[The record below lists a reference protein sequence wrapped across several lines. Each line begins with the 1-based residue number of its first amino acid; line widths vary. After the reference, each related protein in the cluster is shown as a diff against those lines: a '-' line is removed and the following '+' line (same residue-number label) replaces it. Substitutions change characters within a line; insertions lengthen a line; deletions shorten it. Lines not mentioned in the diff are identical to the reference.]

1 MGTRIK
7 GPLEGLDGGKVGAE
21 AGVSA
26 SDEER
31 AGVENA
37 IRLGRGRV
45 TGAGRVSP
53 PRRRRWKLT
62 VDEVEEEVGV
72 DEEKKQEEIEG

>member
-1 MGTRIK
+1 MG
-7 GPLEGLDGGKVGAE
+7 GLDSGRVGGE
-21 AGVSA
+21 AAVSA
-26 SDEER
+26 NIKER

-53 PRRRRWKLT
+53 PRRRRWKLQ
-62 VDEVEEEVGV
+62 VEEGEEEAGV
-72 DEEKKQEEIEG
+72 DEEKKQEEIDG

>member
-1 MGTRIK
+1 
-7 GPLEGLDGGKVGAE
+7 LEGLDGGRVGAE